1 MKKVNFLNQK
11 INEIVKEKKRS
22 NRRIQCIE
30 GTKITPQIEEIYLM
44 ICDQR
49 SELEEKMIKKKD
61 RQINK

>member
-30 GTKITPQIEEIYLM
+30 GTKITPQIEETYLM

-49 SELEEKMIKKKD
+49 RELEEK
-61 RQINK
+61 